1 MYIFRLKNATTIGH
15 VQVFIPGAGGDTFR
29 VGIYRGWVVRSGSG
43 SITLCGQSAS
53 TNTTLAV
60 GSCYAT
66 AAITAVSGQN
76 LSFDANEYITVGFH
90 TAGSSTTYTRTTG
103 LADEKIAYTANFNGV
118 SAGFTASLLSS
129 HITTTLTDRLCFE
142 LF

>member
-29 VGIYRGWVVRSGSG
+29 VGIYRGWLVRNGSG
-43 SITLCGQSAS
+43 TITLCGQSAS
-53 TNTTLAV
+53 TSTTLPV
-60 GSCYAT
+60 GSSYAT

-76 LSFDANEYITVGFH
+76 LSFNANEYITVGFH
-90 TAGSSTTYTRTTG
+90 TAGSSTVYTKMTG
-103 LADEKIAYTANFNGV
+103 LSDEKIAYIANFTGV
-118 SAGFTASLLSS
+118 SAGFTASLTSA
-129 HITTTLTDRLCFE
+129 HISTVLTDRLCFE